1 MSQKRLPN
9 TVRVS
14 LQGFGSEVEVATG
27 TTVAEAVRLAGLA
40 LDSACGGRATCGT
53 CRVRFLGAAPAP
65 NAEDRRLLDDESV
78 DRGWRLACQTVLT
91 NDSAIALPAA
101 APEGALRILTEAHT
115 LAEAPP
121 TAPTGPAGTYGAA
134 VDVGT
139 TTVVCY
145 LLDLGHARQV
155 DVVSFVNPQR
165 RLGPDVVSRIAYAH
179 QGTDNLLEARR
190 CLVEAVDGALASL
203 CAKHRASLPSFS
215 RITVVG
221 NPTMLHILRGVDPWS
236 LGVAPYQPAFT
247 EAQTIAAGEVGFQSL
262 AGAELIL
269 LPGVAGHL
277 GADAL
282 SGLLALGLPRRRG
295 LFLFI
300 DMGTNGEI
308 VLVSEDEAVGASC
321 AAGPAFEGVHI
332 SSGMAALPGAIER
345 IDHEDGRLTL
355 DTIDSVEPQGICG
368 SGLVDA
374 MALLVRRGIV
384 ATSGRLREP
393 ADLASDLPPD
403 LRRRLHVDGGGRC
416 FVLHERDTGQAL
428 TLTQRDVREVQL
440 AKAPIRVGVEVL
452 LEEIRAEPE
461 QVDTVFVAG
470 AFGSSVRADGLVT
483 LGILPEAM
491 AGRIHPVGNVAG
503 MGAKVAL
510 TSDERLED
518 ARRLARRIR
527 HVELMMRQDF
537 HTRFAEHIPFPEPVP
552 V

>member
-1 MSQKRLPN
+1 
-9 TVRVS
+9 
-14 LQGFGSEVEVATG
+14 VEAG
-27 TTVAEAVRLAGLA
+27 KTVAEAVRLAGLA
-40 LDSACGGRATCGT
+40 VESTCGGRATCGT
-53 CRVRFLGAAPAP
+53 CRVRFLGAAPVP
-65 NAEDRRLLDDESV
+65 SAEDRLLLDDSALTQ
-78 DRGWRLACQTVLT
+78 GWRLACQTTLT
-91 NDSAIALPAA
+91 NDCGIALPAA
-101 APEGALRILTEAHT
+101 APEGALRILTEAHG

-121 TAPTGPAGTYGAA
+121 ATPTGPAGTYGAA

-165 RLGPDVVSRIAYAH
+165 QLGPDVVSRIAYAH
-179 QGTDNLLEARR
+179 QGKHNLLEARH
-190 CLVEAVDGALASL
+190 CVVEAVDEALAAL
-203 CAKHRASLPSFS
+203 CAKHRAPLRSFS
-215 RITVVG
+215 RITIVG
-221 NPTMLHILRGVDPWS
+221 NPTMLHILRGVDPWP

-247 EAQTIAAGEVGFQSL
+247 EAQTIAAAAAGFRSL
-262 AGAELIL
+262 AHAELIL

-282 SGLLALGLPRRRG
+282 AGLVALGLPRRRG

-308 VLVSEDEAVGASC
+308 VLVSEDDALGASC

-345 IDHEDGRLTL
+345 VDDEDGRLTL
-355 DTIDSVEPQGICG
+355 DTIDSAKPQGICG

-374 MALLVRRGIV
+374 MALLVRQGIV
-384 ATSGRLREP
+384 ATSGRLRER

-403 LRRRLHVDGGGRC
+403 LRHRLHVDGAGRS
-416 FVLHERDTGQAL
+416 FVLHESDVGPAL

-452 LEEIRAEPE
+452 LEEIGAGPE
-461 QVDTVFVAG
+461 QVDAVFVAG

-483 LGILPEAM
+483 LGILPAAM
-491 AGRIHPVGNVAG
+491 ADRIHPVGNVAG
-503 MGAKVAL
+503 MGAKLAL
-510 TSDERLED
+510 TSEERLEE
-518 ARRLARRIR
+518 ARQLARRIR
-527 HVELMMRQDF
+527 HVELMLRQDF
-537 HTRFAEHIPFPEPVP
+537 HARFADHIPFPEPTP
-552 V
+552 A